1 MQASTTI
8 ETTVNGIFDLYE
20 KHGAEEYAGE
30 KVSQLEHMCQAAQ
43 FAMEEGYDDE
53 VVLAAFLHD
62 VGHLL
67 PIHDESESMDGYGM
81 MDHEKVGADY
91 LRRLGFSERMC
102 RLIASH
108 VNAKRYLT
116 WKYPEYYEQLSG
128 ASKKTLEFQ
137 GGRMEEPEAKNF
149 EADSLFDL
157 YIKMR
162 RWDEAAKVEHQALP
176 DIKLFREK
184 AYRHLALASK
194 NQQPTL

>member
-1 MQASTTI
+1 MQPVTKIAST
-8 ETTVNGIFDLYE
+8 VNDIFDLYA

-30 KVSQLEHMCQAAQ
+30 KVSQLEHMCQAAE
-43 FAMEEGYDDE
+43 FAMQEGYDDE

-67 PIHDESESMDGYGM
+67 PIHDASESMDGYGM

-91 LRRLGFSERMC
+91 LRKLGFSERMC

-116 WKYPEYYEQLSG
+116 WKFPEYYNQLSG

-137 GGRMEEPEAKNF
+137 GGRMEAGEAAAF
-149 EADSLFDL
+149 EADPLFDL
-157 YIKMR
+157 YIRMR
-162 RWDEAAKVEHQALP
+162 RWDEAAKVEHQPVP
-176 DIKLFREK
+176 DIDVFRKKAMAHLEK
-184 AYRHLALASK
+184 SLSHNS
-194 NQQPTL
+194 

>member
-1 MQASTTI
+1 MQASATI

-20 KHGAEEYAGE
+20 QHGAAEYAGE

-67 PIHDESESMDGYGM
+67 PIEHESDSMDGYGM
-81 MDHEKVGADY
+81 MDHEKVGAEY
-91 LRRLGFSERMC
+91 LRRQGFSDRMC

-137 GGRMEEPEAKNF
+137 GGRMEEPEARNF
-149 EADSLFDL
+149 EADPLFDL

-176 DIKLFREK
+176 DINIFRGK
-184 AYRHLALASK
+184 AYQHLTLALQ
-194 NQQPTL
+194 N